1 MTMMTFRQYRLRTWP
16 AVTALFLTAV
26 MGMAAYGRPAKI
38 SPSLERSLSEAPQG
52 ESLLCWVFFGDKDG
66 RSAYPELDSRAMGRR
81 EKVGAALGF
90 GDLPVDRRFVDQVRG
105 RGVKVRAVSRWL
117 NAVSVE
123 ADASQVRALAGLTSV
138 VRLEPVAVYRH
149 PSEHREV
156 RPVSAKEIPA
166 LDYGYTDEQIRLMRV
181 NELHQKGYTGSGV
194 RLCIIDT
201 GFDREHEALGR
212 ARVFAERDFQRM
224 IYDTVSTNPLVVDT
238 LPDLVTSYQAEQDS
252 FRVQTWHGTAM
263 LSIIGAYKPGTLV
276 GSAYN
281 CDFILAKTEHHHAD
295 NEPDFYQEEDWW
307 VAALEWADS
316 LGADIVS
323 SSLGYRRWSNFAPYL
338 YREMDG
344 ATAKSSIAADSAARR
359 GLLVVNSLGNINSN
373 SRPDTCILA
382 PADAKGILSVGGV
395 WASSRQWAY
404 TNLGNAPCS
413 GPTADSV
420 RVRRA
425 GGGDS
430 VWMRRIKPEVSSA
443 WQASF
448 AYNEPDSLG
457 NYNLI
462 RSSVGTS
469 GACALTAGLCA
480 LLLEAHPSWGPAQ
493 VIEALKAGASNRAC
507 VEAYLTVP
515 ESLSCELGSGPAQ
528 NPAFAGLAA
537 GHKYYTYNGATYDL
551 YDAYRIGWG
560 IPDGVAALNYT
571 SPEVVLPD
579 KDQLY
584 DPYPNPVKWQDG
596 GAFFPYFLTRDSYQV
611 VLYIYSL
618 DGRLVRSLDLGQQL
632 AGQYPGL
639 IDKIRQRTGSRQP
652 AFWDLKNDRGQPVA
666 SGLYLALLSTGW
678 GQSSRKIM
686 VIR

>member
-1 MTMMTFRQYRLRTWP
+1 MVKIKARLNPSSVLSAWC
-16 AVTALFLTAV
+16 FLTT
-26 MGMAAYGRPAKI
+26 MSMAAYGQQAKI
-38 SPSLERSLSEAPQG
+38 SPALERALSAAPQK
-52 ESLLCWVFFGDKDG
+52 ERHLCWVFFNDKG
-66 RSAYPELDSRAMGRR
+66 RQSAYPKLDPRALGRR
-81 EKVGAALGF
+81 EKVGFALGY
-90 GDLPVDRRFVDQVRG
+90 GDLPVDPGLVEQVRSQ
-105 RGVKVRAVSRWL
+105 GVKVRVVSRWL

-123 ADASQVRALAGLTSV
+123 ADASQAAALAALPSV
-138 VRLEPVAVYRH
+138 TRLEPVAVYRH
-149 PSEHREV
+149 PSGHDETV
-156 RPVSAKEIPA
+156 PVSAKEIPA
-166 LDYGYTDEQIRLMRV
+166 LDYGYADEQIRLMRV
-181 NELHQKGYTGSGV
+181 HELHQRGYTGSGV

-201 GFDREHEALGR
+201 GFDREHEALQR
-212 ARVFAERDFQRM
+212 ARVLAERDFQRM
-224 IYDTVSTNPLVVDT
+224 IYDTVSVSPLVIDT
-238 LPDLVTSYQAEQDS
+238 LPDLVTSYQPEQDS
-252 FRVQTWHGTAM
+252 TRLQTWHGTAM
-263 LSIIGAYKPGTLV
+263 MSIIGAYKPGTLV

-295 NEPDFYQEEDWW
+295 NELDFYQEEDWW

-323 SSLGYRRWSNFAPYL
+323 SSLGYRRWSNFAPYS
-338 YREMDG
+338 YIEMDG
-344 ATAKSSIAADSAARR
+344 ATAKSSVAADSAARR
-359 GLLVVNSLGNINSN
+359 GILIVNALGNINSN

-395 WASSRQWAY
+395 WAQSRQWAY
-404 TNLGNAPCS
+404 ATIGNAPCS
-413 GPTADSV
+413 GPTADSILI
-420 RVRRA
+420 RRS
-425 GGGDS
+425 GGSDS

-443 WQASF
+443 WQVYF

-493 VIEALKAGASNRAC
+493 LIEALKASASNRAC

-515 ESLSCELGSGPAQ
+515 ESLSTDLGAYPLQ
-528 NPAFAGLAA
+528 NPAFAGLAT
-537 GHKYYTYNGATYDL
+537 GHKYYTYNGTTYDL
-551 YDAYRIGWG
+551 YDVYRIGWG
-560 IPDGVAALNYT
+560 IPDGMGALNYT
-571 SPEVVLPD
+571 SPEVILPD
-579 KDQLY
+579 KDELY
-584 DPYPNPVKWQDG
+584 DPYPNPVKWTDG
-596 GAFFPYFLTRDSYQV
+596 GAYFPYFLTRDSYQV
-611 VLYIYSL
+611 VLYIYSI
-618 DGRLVRSLDLGQQL
+618 DGRLVRSIDLGQQL

-652 AFWDLKNDRGQPVA
+652 AFWDLRNDRGQPVP